1 MSRAAR
7 NRAGWLRRSPRGQR
21 WQRAMRRAVDLV
33 TIRFDLRDAL
43 RFRRK

>member
-1 MSRAAR
+1 MSRATR
-7 NRAGWLRRSPRGQR
+7 NRAGWLRRSSRARR
-21 WQRAMRRAVDLV
+21 WQAAMRRAVDLV